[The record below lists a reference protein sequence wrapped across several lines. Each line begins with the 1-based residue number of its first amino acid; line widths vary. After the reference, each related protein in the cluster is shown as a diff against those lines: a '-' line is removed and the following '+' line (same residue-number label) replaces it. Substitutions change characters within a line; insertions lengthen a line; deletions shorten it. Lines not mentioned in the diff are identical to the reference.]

1 MDQEFQFL
9 VNYRLLAK
17 QGGSLFW
24 FMPYDLFGYEDLVE
38 IIKSCPSHS
47 LTVVTYYDG
56 VRPLLELV
64 EPHVKQLSWIK
75 LNLTSKE
82 FRYRACLIS
91 DTHFTPNSFEVGIEP
106 WDEEVYEYFEW
117 LEAQALS
124 ESSEITNWS
133 SAA

>member
-124 ESSEITNWS
+124 ELAEITNWLK
-133 SAA
+133 AA

>member
-17 QGGSLFW
+17 QSSSLFW

-38 IIKSCPSHS
+38 VIKSCPPDS
-47 LTVVTYYDG
+47 LTIVTYYDG
-56 VRPLLELV
+56 VKSLLELV
-64 EPHVKQLSWIK
+64 TPHVKQLSWIN

-82 FRYRACLIS
+82 FRYRAGLIN
-91 DTHFTPNSFEVGIEP
+91 DTYFAPNSFEVGIEP

-124 ESSEITNWS
+124 ELAEITNWS
-133 SAA
+133 KAA

>member
-1 MDQEFQFL
+1 MNQEFQFL

-24 FMPYDLFGYEDLVE
+24 FMPYDVFGYEDLVE
-38 IIKSCPSHS
+38 IIKSCPAHS

-64 EPHVKQLSWIK
+64 KPHIEQLSWIK
-75 LNLTSKE
+75 LNLSGKE
-82 FRYRACLIS
+82 FSYRASLIS
-91 DTHFTPNSFEVGIEP
+91 DTHFAPSCFKVGIEP

-117 LEAQALS
+117 LEGQALS
-124 ESSEITNWS
+124 ELSEITNWS
-133 SAA
+133 NAA

>member
-17 QGGSLFW
+17 QGCSLFW

-64 EPHVKQLSWIK
+64 KPHVKQLSWIK

-91 DTHFTPNSFEVGIEP
+91 DTHFAPNSFEVGIEP

-124 ESSEITNWS
+124 ELAEITNWS
-133 SAA
+133 KAA

>member
-124 ESSEITNWS
+124 ELAEITNWS
-133 SAA
+133 KAA

>member
-75 LNLTSKE
+75 LNLTSME

-91 DTHFTPNSFEVGIEP
+91 DTHFAPNSFEVGIEP

-124 ESSEITNWS
+124 ELAEITNWS
-133 SAA
+133 KAA

>member
-17 QGGSLFW
+17 PGGSLFW

-38 IIKSCPSHS
+38 IIKSCPAHS
-47 LTVVTYYDG
+47 LIVVTYYDG

-91 DTHFTPNSFEVGIEP
+91 DTHFAPNSFEVGIEP

>member
-1 MDQEFQFL
+1 MDPEFQFL
-9 VNYRLLAK
+9 LNYRLLAK

-38 IIKSCPSHS
+38 VIKSCPPHS
-47 LTVVTYYDG
+47 LTIVTYYDG

-64 EPHVKQLSWIK
+64 KPHVKQLSWIK
-75 LNLTSKE
+75 LNLSSRE

-91 DTHFTPNSFEVGIEP
+91 DTHFAPNSFKVGIEP

-124 ESSEITNWS
+124 ELAEITNWS
-133 SAA
+133 NAA